1 MTAPDPS
8 HQLTELLEG
17 LASPPEPSDLHTL
30 ATPEPPPGQADPILA
45 QLLYSILLCD
55 TAIAQAQTAMAR
67 LRDEVV
73 DCNEL
78 RVCTRSE
85 LASMLGA
92 RFPRAAERADR
103 LKAALNDIYLRQHAL
118 SLEHL
123 TESTKRQ
130 ARTYIE
136 SIEGVPPYAA
146 ARTLLLEL
154 TVHAFP
160 VDSRITAL
168 LKDHR
173 VVPAGLAPQSV
184 ATKIERLIRAGQARD
199 AYLLI
204 EHWCQH
210 NAPRPRKAS
219 RAKSQTKRS
228 PTSASKTGNK

>member
-8 HQLTELLEG
+8 RQLAELLEG
-17 LASPPEPSDLHTL
+17 LASPPEPTDLHTL

-45 QLLYSILLCD
+45 QLLFSILLCD
-55 TAIAQAQTAMAR
+55 TAHAQAQVAMAR

-78 RVCTRSE
+78 RVCTRPE
-85 LASMLGA
+85 LASMLGS

-103 LKAALNDIYLRQHAL
+103 LRAALNDIYLREHAL
-118 SLEHL
+118 RLDHL

-136 SIEGVPPYAA
+136 SIEGVPPFAA
-146 ARTLLLEL
+146 SRTLLLEL

-160 VDSRITAL
+160 VDARITAL
-168 LKDHR
+168 LADHR
-173 VVPAGLAPQSV
+173 IVPARLAPQTV

-210 NAPRPRKAS
+210 NAKQPRT
-219 RAKSQTKRS
+219 SQRTKTKTKRS
-228 PTSASKTGNK
+228 PSAASKTGNK

>member
-8 HQLTELLEG
+8 RQLTDLLDG
-17 LASPPEPSDLHTL
+17 LAIPPGPSDPHTL
-30 ATPEPPPGQADPILA
+30 ATPEPPPGRADPVLA
-45 QLLYSILLCD
+45 QLLFSILLCD
-55 TAIAQAQTAMAR
+55 TAYAQAQAAMAR

-85 LASMLGA
+85 LESMLGS
-92 RFPRAAERADR
+92 RFPRSAERADR
-103 LKAALNDIYLRQHAL
+103 LKAALNDIYLREHAL
-118 SLEHL
+118 SLDHL

-130 ARTYIE
+130 ARIYIE
-136 SIEGVPPYAA
+136 SIEGVPPFAA

-154 TVHAFP
+154 AVHAFP
-160 VDSRITAL
+160 IDSRITAL

-173 VVPAGLAPQSV
+173 VVPAGLAPQTV

-199 AYLLI
+199 AYLRI

-210 NAPRPRKAS
+210 NAQRPRKAP
-219 RAKSQTKRS
+219 RAKTKTS
-228 PTSASKTGNK
+228 PSAAPKTGNK